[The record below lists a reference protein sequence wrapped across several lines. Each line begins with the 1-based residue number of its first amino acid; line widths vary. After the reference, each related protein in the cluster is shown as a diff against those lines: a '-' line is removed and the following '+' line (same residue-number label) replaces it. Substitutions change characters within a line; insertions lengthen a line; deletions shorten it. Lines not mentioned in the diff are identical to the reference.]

1 MTNRELAAEH
11 ARLAAEALAEA
22 KQLDERRMKNQ
33 FVAAGKTAHAT
44 VATAH
49 ATLALYFQNEA

>member
-1 MTNRELAAEH
+1 MNNRELAAEH

-22 KQLDERRMKNQ
+22 KKVGERRIKGATHGA
-33 FVAAGKTAHAT
+33 FVTGHAT
-44 VATAH
+44 IATAH